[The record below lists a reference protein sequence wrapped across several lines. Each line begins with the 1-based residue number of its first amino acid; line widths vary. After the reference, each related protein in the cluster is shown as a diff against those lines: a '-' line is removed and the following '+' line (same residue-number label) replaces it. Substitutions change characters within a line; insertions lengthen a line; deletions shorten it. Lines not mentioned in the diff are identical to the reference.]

1 MASVHWVV
9 SQASWERTYA
19 KEQGTQLILF
29 LTVELATTALVS
41 ATKVV
46 LLASEYLS
54 SVSGKAC
61 KLLNFLE

>member
-1 MASVHWVV
+1 MASVHWV
-9 SQASWERTYA
+9 SRASWERTYA
-19 KEQGTQLILF
+19 KEQGTQFILS
-29 LTVELATTALVS
+29 LTVELATTALFS

>member
-9 SQASWERTYA
+9 SRASWERTYA
-19 KEQGTQLILF
+19 KEQGTQLILP

-41 ATKVV
+41 AAKVV

-61 KLLNFLE
+61 KLINFLE